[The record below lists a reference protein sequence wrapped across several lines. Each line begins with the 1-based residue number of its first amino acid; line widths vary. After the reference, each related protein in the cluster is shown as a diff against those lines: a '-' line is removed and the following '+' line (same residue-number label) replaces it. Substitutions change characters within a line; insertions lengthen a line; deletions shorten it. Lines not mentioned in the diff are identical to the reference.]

1 MKAIPI
7 VFKKAAMVLICVWLF
22 AGTAYGV
29 EIKVMTSGGFTEA
42 YNKLTPEFERATQNK
57 VVTAYGASMGGTGL
71 HSEPASAGVT
81 RGRRVLKYKT

>member
-22 AGTAYGV
+22 AGTAYGI

-42 YNKLTPEFERATQNK
+42 YNKLTPEFERAQGRDCIRSLDG
-57 VVTAYGASMGGTGL
+57 GAPDSIPSRL
-71 HSEPASAGVT
+71 Q
-81 RGRRVLKYKT
+81 RG